1 MALTPYECVITGFL
15 NLQKSCLADT
25 IHQILLRT
33 KAKSSD
39 KVKYKVKTCQ
49 NFKMYIEFYLPTL

>member
-25 IHQILLRT
+25 IHQILLMT
-33 KAKSSD
+33 KAKSSGQG
-39 KVKYKVKTCQ
+39 K
-49 NFKMYIEFYLPTL
+49 I